1 MPLDK
6 RLISYRRK
14 QENHV
19 DTYTLS
25 KIDKISVKCIK
36 ILVNARASMRYT
48 ADSSTAA
55 AVTSKRRYT
64 VLLTNYWSTI
74 AISLRFWVHL
84 FSVTAVPV
92 RAPGFPKP
100 PPSPPWEIQSLR
112 AIPDTAAK
120 PRIYRPTFWDNL
132 AAFEE
137 YKLHTVEIKR
147 MRKMG
152 SLILFFGRNRPSL
165 YGILVSFS

>member
-6 RLISYRRK
+6 CLISYRRK
-14 QENHV
+14 QGNHV
-19 DTYTLS
+19 NTYTLS

-36 ILVNARASMRYT
+36 ILVNARASMRYI

-55 AVTSKRRYT
+55 AVINRRRYT
-64 VLLTNYWSTI
+64 VLLADSWSTVPI
-74 AISLRFWVHL
+74 HLGFWAHL

-100 PPSPPWEIQSLR
+100 PPSPPWEIQSCR

-120 PRIYRPTFWDNL
+120 PRIYRPAFWENL
-132 AAFEE
+132 TSEE
-137 YKLHTVEIKR
+137 YKLHTVKIKR

-152 SLILFFGRNRPSL
+152 SLILFFGWNRPSL